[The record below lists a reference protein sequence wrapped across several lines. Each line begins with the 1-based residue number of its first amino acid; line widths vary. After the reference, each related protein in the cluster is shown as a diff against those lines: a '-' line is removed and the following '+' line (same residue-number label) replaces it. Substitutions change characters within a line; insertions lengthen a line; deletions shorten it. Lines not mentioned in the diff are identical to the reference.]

1 MKMMIGLTGRR
12 NVGKTTVADFLV
24 QSLGFARVHAFDGG
38 KEASFSYFRHCGAD
52 SATAARM
59 VWGDLKDRPSSLLP
73 GGVAPR
79 FFLEKFGR
87 FMGEDMGVDWT
98 IGMEVARARLS
109 GRPIVVES
117 LVYEADWFRE
127 QGGII
132 IRVERP
138 GHKGAIGCESDTVQA
153 AIEAD
158 GVLVNDGEISAL
170 QQRMDKIV
178 GSITRGRAR
187 PSSLTGA

>member
-1 MKMMIGLTGRR
+1 MTMMIGLTGRR

-24 QSLGFARVHAFDGG
+24 ESLGFTRVHAFDGG

-52 SATAARM
+52 IATATRM
-59 VWGDLKDRPSSLLP
+59 IWGDLKDRPSSLLP

-87 FMGEDMGVDWT
+87 FMGEEMGVAWT
-98 IGMEVARARLS
+98 LGLEVARARLS
-109 GRPIVVES
+109 GRPIVVDS
-117 LVYEADWFRE
+117 LVYEAGWFRQ

-132 IRVERP
+132 IRVARP
-138 GHKGAIGCESDTVQA
+138 GHKGAIGCESDPVQA

-170 QQRMDKIV
+170 QQRMVELV
-178 GSITRGRAR
+178 GSMTAF
-187 PSSLTGA
+187 